1 MKLIVVALAV
11 LMSGGCVSLNSGYHD
26 IKLGMSEAEVKSA
39 MKLCPNVSSV
49 SGRYKSM
56 TYLNRMENFFQWGP
70 VNYTFI
76 FKDNALVE
84 FGEGNAVGVKA
95 TGEDILKLL
104 PPNQVAPMIEEK
116 VPPAVCAS

>member
-1 MKLIVVALAV
+1 MKLIAVALAA
-11 LMSGGCVSLNSGYHD
+11 LMFSGCSSLNSGYNN
-26 IKLGMSEAEVKSA
+26 IRIGMSESEVKTA

-84 FGEGNAVGVKA
+84 FGEGNAIGVKA
-95 TGEDILKLL
+95 IGEDSLKLV
-104 PPNQVAPMIEEK
+104 PTNQVAPLIAEK
-116 VPPAVCAS
+116 VPPAVCVS